1 MKKLRSKLSIRV
13 FGMYDETLN
22 SFKSQLHRAEFTQ
35 KIIQQTAAEMP
46 NWLAKTIEKAEQEM
60 TEETPSTRESR
71 NVYVYACGSS
81 NSIQQHKNASR
92 QSSTIFTRPRPSRK
106 RNMHLFQDVL
116 RV

>member
-1 MKKLRSKLSIRV
+1 MNWRPFFARPPPVFRLWFVKVIIPV

-60 TEETPSTRESR
+60 TEETP
-71 NVYVYACGSS
+71 
-81 NSIQQHKNASR
+81 
-92 QSSTIFTRPRPSRK
+92 
-106 RNMHLFQDVL
+106 
-116 RV
+116 